1 MSENSIYINNG
12 DGNFSETI
20 FTSDLLHPI
29 GKTMGASWADFDLDG
44 DLDLVIVESNFGL
57 KYYEN
62 QAAQMQESKWLA
74 IDVIANIDQGA
85 VNVTAVNAKV
95 DIKFSNDKV
104 VRQIVKIGSG
114 YSGSK
119 DSTIHLGVP
128 PGETVESIT
137 ITWNDGS
144 SKVIENPT
152 LNEYIVVQNTMNYSE
167 PVYSEVT
174 NEESPSQSSSIISVT
189 VLGLVIFLII
199 LAAFNSR
206 KSN

>member
-1 MSENSIYINNG
+1 MI
-12 DGNFSETI
+12 
-20 FTSDLLHPI
+20 
-29 GKTMGASWADFDLDG
+29 
-44 DLDLVIVESNFGL
+44 
-57 KYYEN
+57 
-62 QAAQMQESKWLA
+62 
-74 IDVIANIDQGA
+74 
-85 VNVTAVNAKV
+85 
-95 DIKFSNDKV
+95 V

-152 LNEYIVVQNTMNYSE
+152 LNEYIVVQNTMNYTES
-167 PVYSEVT
+167 VYSEVT
-174 NEESPSQSSSIISVT
+174 NEESPSQSSSVISVT

>member
-1 MSENSIYINNG
+1 
-12 DGNFSETI
+12 
-20 FTSDLLHPI
+20 
-29 GKTMGASWADFDLDG
+29 
-44 DLDLVIVESNFGL
+44 
-57 KYYEN
+57 
-62 QAAQMQESKWLA
+62 MQESKWLA

-128 PGETVESIT
+128 TGETVESIT

-144 SKVIENPT
+144 SKVIEDPT

-174 NEESPSQSSSIISVT
+174 NEESPSQSSSIIPVT